1 MRPVAPMFNPDA
13 KFGLRVRVAR
23 EINYDFENE
32 RKKLK
37 EDMKLRR
44 KQYKQEYWQMQT
56 QIENKHFEDFRAE
69 RKTKQR
75 NDLDKWRTAICKMA
89 KNAQDHVKYL
99 EKKEERTLEK
109 MRMTDIKNMRKSI
122 NNKMML
128 DSMDM
133 DAEKNWP
140 TMANLQD
147 KIDADVII
155 PQNVLNYK
163 DYQNKLQRLAIFAEL
178 GDHDAMQA
186 VLDNQLI
193 IEKKNTLLQPVFRDL
208 KSMIRHMSHTPEYE
222 LLRDYV
228 NKRKQIE
235 KSIRAQSS
243 EAWKQKSLD

>member
-1 MRPVAPMFNPDA
+1 MFNPDA
-13 KFGLRVRVAR
+13 RFGLRVRVAR

-44 KQYKQEYWQMQT
+44 KQYKEEYWQMQT

-69 RKTKQR
+69 RKMKQR

>member
-1 MRPVAPMFNPDA
+1 MFNPDA

-155 PQNVLNYK
+155 P
-163 DYQNKLQRLAIFAEL
+163 
-178 GDHDAMQA
+178 
-186 VLDNQLI
+186 
-193 IEKKNTLLQPVFRDL
+193 
-208 KSMIRHMSHTPEYE
+208 
-222 LLRDYV
+222 
-228 NKRKQIE
+228 
-235 KSIRAQSS
+235 
-243 EAWKQKSLD
+243 

>member
-1 MRPVAPMFNPDA
+1 MFNPDA

>member
-1 MRPVAPMFNPDA
+1 MFNPDA

-44 KQYKQEYWQMQT
+44 KQYKEEYWQMQT